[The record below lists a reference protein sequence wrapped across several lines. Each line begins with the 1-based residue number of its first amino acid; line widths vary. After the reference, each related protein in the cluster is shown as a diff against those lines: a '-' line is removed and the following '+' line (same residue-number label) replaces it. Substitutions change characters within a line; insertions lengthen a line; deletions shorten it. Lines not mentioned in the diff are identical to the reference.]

1 MEKVYLGTAQ
11 YDGGWYA
18 YLTEVLSHKCIKE
31 STLYNSELQAIAE
44 LRNWARD
51 NGRVIAYSL

>member
-18 YLTEVLSHKCIKE
+18 YLTEVLSHKCILE
-31 STLYNSELQAIAE
+31 TTLCNTELQAVVAARE
-44 LRNWARD
+44 WASAY
-51 NGRVIAYSL
+51 GRVIAYSL